1 MLLTLF
7 SQVPCFAEMAV
18 LPPPTQDIYLVDD
31 AGMVE
36 AEDRQKILA
45 MGREL
50 DQKTR
55 AQVVV
60 VTISTLGSES
70 IEDYA
75 IKLFRKWG
83 IVDK

>member
-1 MLLTLF
+1 MKSGVKRLISLWIMLLTLF
-7 SQVPCFAEMAV
+7 FQVPCFAEMAV

-55 AQVVV
+55 GN
-60 VTISTLGSES
+60 IG
-70 IEDYA
+70 
-75 IKLFRKWG
+75 R
-83 IVDK
+83 